1 MLYPL
6 FIGDYMVYRKYN
18 FTCTDT
24 NGNYL
29 FDMPMIVPVY
39 TVEEYNSFISE
50 YNNKY
55 YKKKDHIIIY
65 GKDSPGKP
73 GDITE
78 FGSFLINTM
87 GLKYAAFPYTTP
99 IAKDYKK
106 KWQNLILAQF
116 TGLYDLTDAIDKTP
130 ITSTDSYNTFRKF
143 NINASNNTFISCA
156 FESEKNNKYA
166 SQKILDRYNITFKGC
181 RFGSGSGLNID
192 ADSIGEVNIYYLVE
206 NGTLGS
212 LTAFGYYEHDA
223 PKNLEGELFTAKTST
238 WGNTLFFN
246 NSDYEEVDP
255 SDTDPYKK
263 GGDTSKGGGTG
274 NFDGKSEAIDFPNLP
289 TLSAVDTG
297 LISLFNPTVTE
308 IKNLADYLWG
318 DIFDIS
324 TWKKIF
330 ANPMDAILGLS
341 IVPVNVPSS
350 GSSPITIGNISTGIN
365 MTKAASQ
372 YVSVDCGT
380 INVNEYWGAY
390 LDYSPYTEAEIY
402 LPFVGIH
409 PLKIDDIMGKP
420 VHVVYHVDVLSG
432 ACCSYVKCG
441 NSVLYSFV
449 GQCSCSIPIT
459 ANDWTNVIN
468 GAISMGTA
476 IGSMVA
482 TGGASAPMAVP
493 GMASTAVNSIKP
505 SVEKSGAMGGMGGML
520 GVQKPYIILTRPKQA
535 LPHKQ
540 NTFTGY
546 PSFITKR
553 LGDCYG
559 YTEVESIHL
568 ENVHATDG
576 ELKEI
581 NDLLKSG
588 VIF

>member
-1 MLYPL
+1 M
-6 FIGDYMVYRKYN
+6 IYRKYN
-18 FTCTDT
+18 FTCTDP

-29 FDMPMIVPVY
+29 FDMPMNVPVY
-39 TVEEYNSFISE
+39 SVEEYNSFISE
-50 YNNKY
+50 YNKY
-55 YKKKDHIIIY
+55 EDHTVIY
-65 GKDSPGKP
+65 GKDSPGNP
-73 GDITE
+73 GDVTE
-78 FGSFLINTM
+78 YGSFVLNNM
-87 GLKYAAFPYTTP
+87 GLKYAGFPYTVP
-99 IAKDYKK
+99 VDKDYNK
-106 KWQNLILAQF
+106 KWQALILKQF
-116 TGLYDLTDAIDKTP
+116 TSLYDISSNISKVP
-130 ITSTDSYNTFRKF
+130 ISKSDDTFAYRDF
-143 NINASNNTFISCA
+143 NIINENGISVKASFWNYIKDRDKYRPQYLDTYKPN
-156 FESEKNNKYA
+156 ESSYDYRFP
-166 SQKILDRYNITFKGC
+166 S
-181 RFGSGSGLNID
+181 FGSGYIGNSDSNMLASIYLIYIVEDNTCGRISG
-192 ADSIGEVNIYYLVE
+192 Y
-206 NGTLGS
+206 
-212 LTAFGYYEHDA
+212 GYYEET
-223 PKNLEGELFTAKTST
+223 PKNLIFRISTST
-238 WGNTLFFN
+238 KVADGSIYNLLV
-246 NSDYEEVDP
+246 NSTYEENDP
-255 SDTDPYKK
+255 SDTDPYKN
-263 GGDTSKGGGTG
+263 GGNTSKGGGTG
-274 NFDGKSEAIDFPNLP
+274 NFNGKSEAIDFPNLP

-297 LISLFNPTVTE
+297 LISLFNPTATE
-308 IKNLADYLWG
+308 VKNLADYLWG
-318 DIFDIS
+318 DLFDVS
-324 TWKKIF
+324 TWKKII

-350 GSSPITIGNISTGIN
+350 GSSPITIGNISTGIS
-365 MTKAASQ
+365 MTKASSQ

-553 LGDCYG
+553 LRDCYG